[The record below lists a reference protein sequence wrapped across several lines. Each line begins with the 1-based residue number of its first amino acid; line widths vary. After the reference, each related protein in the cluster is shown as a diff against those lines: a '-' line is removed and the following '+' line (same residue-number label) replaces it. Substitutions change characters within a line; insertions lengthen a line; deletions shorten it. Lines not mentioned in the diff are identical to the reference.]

1 MQWDLPEI
9 AAHVVSMNLCMVL
22 DCAGDWKWGLA
33 QEQVNILPWE
43 VVCDEQWAHSLHEQP
58 LSGEQEG
65 IDPPPQINL
74 SL

>member
-1 MQWDLPEI
+1 METGSGTGEYPTLGS
-9 AAHVVSMNLCMVL
+9 V
-22 DCAGDWKWGLA
+22 G
-33 QEQVNILPWE
+33 
-43 VVCDEQWAHSLHEQP
+43 DEQWAHSLHGQQ